1 MFYDG
6 VLKVVGCI
14 IVSQISNC
22 HVAKNV
28 SITFDLLYHYV
39 VSQLVEKS
47 IIESSVFTIGKIVGM
62 ALSDLLLSN
71 FELYGIDGSVALSI
85 TKNVDCAT
93 DEIFYNIQLD
103 MALLSASCCIKPGT
117 HTFNLFSKLCFE
129 VV

>member
-1 MFYDG
+1 
-6 VLKVVGCI
+6 
-14 IVSQISNC
+14 
-22 HVAKNV
+22 
-28 SITFDLLYHYV
+28 
-39 VSQLVEKS
+39 
-47 IIESSVFTIGKIVGM
+47 M